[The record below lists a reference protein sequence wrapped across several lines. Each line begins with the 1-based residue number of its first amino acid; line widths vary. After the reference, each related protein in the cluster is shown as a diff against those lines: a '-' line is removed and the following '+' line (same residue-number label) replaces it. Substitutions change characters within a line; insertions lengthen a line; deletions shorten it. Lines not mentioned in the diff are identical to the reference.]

1 MIFSSIIFLC
11 VFMPAV
17 FIAYYLCPA
26 KSRNLLLLLASLVFY
41 AWGEPGYILV
51 MVSSIIINYLAGR
64 LVSTYKE
71 KLMPVKAKAVF
82 IISIILNICI
92 LFFFKYTGFFIQIIN
107 NTGFTKIPLI
117 DIALPIC
124 ISFYT
129 FQTMSYIADVYTG
142 TTKAQKNLVNFAMYV
157 SMFPQLIAGPVVR
170 YGQVEEEIHLR
181 KLSIEDTA
189 LGIQKF
195 ITGLGKKVIF
205 ANQAGAL
212 WKEISDVP
220 ASENSILLAWL
231 GAIAYTFQ
239 IYFDFSG
246 YSDMAASMGQMLGFT
261 FPANFNYPYQSKS
274 ITEFWRRWHIS
285 LSTWFKEYVYIP
297 LGGSRKGF
305 ARQALNLFIVWAL
318 TGLWH
323 GAAWNF
329 VIWGIY
335 FFILLLIEKCFLL
348 KFLEKIPKVLSH
360 IYALFFIIT
369 GWVIF
374 ACGDITRPVT
384 YIKSLAGIN
393 VPFFNNYT
401 IYKLYTNILLLLIM
415 AAASTKLPV
424 YIFNWLTAR
433 LNETTCFWI
442 KAAFTF
448 IILITSMALL
458 ISESYN
464 PFLYFRF

>member
-11 VFMPAV
+11 VFMPIV

-26 KSRNLLLLLASLVFY
+26 RARNMLLLLASLVFY

-64 LVSTYKE
+64 LVSMYKE
-71 KLMPVKAKAVF
+71 RFMPVKAKLVF
-82 IISIILNICI
+82 ITAIIVNICI
-92 LFFFKYTGFFIQIIN
+92 LFFFKYTDFFIQIIN
-107 NTGFTKIPLI
+107 NTGIAQIPLI
-117 DIALPIC
+117 DIALPIG

-129 FQTMSYIADVYTG
+129 FQTMSYIADVYMG
-142 TTKAQKNLVNFAMYV
+142 TTKVQKNLVNFAMYV

-170 YGQVEEEIHLR
+170 YGQVEKEIGSR
-181 KLSIEDTA
+181 ELSSENTA
-189 LGIQKF
+189 LGIQQF

-212 WKEISDVP
+212 WEEISAVP
-220 ASENSILLAWL
+220 ASDNSVLLAWL
-231 GAIAYTFQ
+231 GAAAYTFQ

-246 YSDMAASMGQMLGFT
+246 YSDMAVGMGQMLGFN
-261 FPANFNYPYQSKS
+261 FPENFNYPYQSKS

-305 ARQALNLFIVWAL
+305 ARQALNLFTVWAL

-348 KFLEKIPKVLSH
+348 KLLEKIPKAICHL
-360 IYALFFIIT
+360 YALFFIIT

-374 ACGDITRPVT
+374 VYGDITSPSS
-384 YIKSLAGIN
+384 YIKALAGIN
-393 VPFFNNYT
+393 APFFNNYAV
-401 IYKLYTNILLLLIM
+401 YKLYTGIFLLAIM
-415 AAASTKLPV
+415 AVASTRLPV
-424 YIFNWLTAR
+424 HIFNQLTAR
-433 LNETTCFWI
+433 LNKTACFWI
-442 KAAFTF
+442 KATFTF

-458 ISESYN
+458 ISGSYN

>member
-117 DIALPIC
+117 DIALPIG

-401 IYKLYTNILLLLIM
+401 IYKL
-415 AAASTKLPV
+415 
-424 YIFNWLTAR
+424 
-433 LNETTCFWI
+433 
-442 KAAFTF
+442 
-448 IILITSMALL
+448 
-458 ISESYN
+458 
-464 PFLYFRF
+464 

>member
-11 VFMPAV
+11 VFMPVV
-17 FIAYYLCPA
+17 FTTYYLCPA
-26 KSRNLLLLLASLVFY
+26 STRNLFLLLASLVFY
-41 AWGEPGYILV
+41 AWGEPCYILV
-51 MVSSIIINYLAGR
+51 MVSSIIVNYLAGR
-64 LVSTYKE
+64 FVSMYKE
-71 KLMPVKAKAVF
+71 RLMPVKAKAVF
-82 IISIILNICI
+82 IISIIINICI

-107 NTGFTKIPLI
+107 NTGLAKIPLI
-117 DIALPIC
+117 DIALPIG

-129 FQTMSYIADVYTG
+129 FQAISYIADVYKG
-142 TTKAQKNLVNFAMYV
+142 TTKAQKNVVNFAMYV

-170 YGQVEEEIHLR
+170 YGQVEKEISSR
-181 KLSIEDTA
+181 KLSSENTA
-189 LGIQKF
+189 PGIQKF

-205 ANQAGAL
+205 ANQAGEL
-212 WKEISDVP
+212 WKEISSVP
-220 ASENSILLAWL
+220 SSGNTVLLAWL

-246 YSDMAASMGQMLGFT
+246 YSDMAVGMGQMLGFN
-261 FPANFNYPYQSKS
+261 FPENFNYPYQAKS
-274 ITEFWRRWHIS
+274 ITDFWRRWHIS

-305 ARQALNLFIVWAL
+305 ARQVLNLFIVWAL

-335 FFILLLIEKCFLL
+335 FFILLFIEKCFLL
-348 KFLEKIPKVLSH
+348 KLLEKIPKALCH
-360 IYALFFIIT
+360 LYALFFIVT

-374 ACGDITRPVT
+374 ACGDITSPSS
-384 YIKSLAGIN
+384 YIKALAGIN
-393 VPFFNNYT
+393 VPFFNNYAV
-401 IYKLYTNILLLLIM
+401 YKLYTSILLLLIM

-424 YIFNWLTAR
+424 YILDKLASR
-433 LNETTCFWI
+433 LNGTICFWI
-442 KAAFTF
+442 KAVFTF

-458 ISESYN
+458 ISGSYN

>member
-117 DIALPIC
+117 DIALPIG

-246 YSDMAASMGQMLGFT
+246 YSDMAASMWQMLGFT

-401 IYKLYTNILLLLIM
+401 IYKHEK
-415 AAASTKLPV
+415 KLT
-424 YIFNWLTAR
+424 LQ
-433 LNETTCFWI
+433 
-442 KAAFTF
+442 
-448 IILITSMALL
+448 
-458 ISESYN
+458 ESY
-464 PFLYFRF
+464 FYQYVYL